1 MTSNE
6 RFEKVLELIKETHR
20 KKQADYG
27 TDEDPFANV
36 NATSEFGIDPLVGIM
51 LRMNDKMTRLKS
63 FVKKG
68 KLVNESVEDSL
79 LDLAVYAIIALTILE
94 STAYGYKYG
103 IIPDSSSDNQGTNYQ
118 DKPRVRA
125 SENPPQVSTKG

>member
-1 MTSNE
+1 MNSNE
-6 RFEKVLELIKETHR
+6 RFTAILTQIQETHD

-36 NATSEFGIDPLVGIM
+36 NAASEFGIDPLVGIM

-68 KLVNESVEDSL
+68 NLVNESVEDSL
-79 LDLAVYAIIALTILE
+79 LDLAVYAIIALV
-94 STAYGYKYG
+94 KYEEM
-103 IIPDSSSDNQGTNYQ
+103 PDSNPAVKVWREYN
-118 DKPRVRA
+118 
-125 SENPPQVSTKG
+125 NPPQRSTKG